1 MFETTKQFATGTLWP
16 ENGGFLV
23 VKRSNAK
30 HLLLGHLGVCQRL
43 ETGTLVPSK
52 QVFFCTLNLDL
63 LKEPQQKSLEIQVI
77 QVADSHWETARHQWL
92 SKSHST
98 QPCEVLIP
106 IIPKNIHALYHK
118 YGGDILQSKVNPFQ
132 KERVPYKFQIS
143 SGFPI
148 DIPFLFL
155 LLRPKKTAGPRFM
168 MNLRYSKDIIFTWLV
183 HFTIAK

>member
-1 MFETTKQFATGTLWP
+1 MFETTNQFAIGTLWP
-16 ENGGFLV
+16 ENGCFLV

-63 LKEPQQKSLEIQVI
+63 LKEPPQAKILEIPVI
-77 QVADSHWETARHQWL
+77 EVAGSHWETDRHQWL

-106 IIPKNIHALYHK
+106 IIPKNIHALYHN

-132 KERVPYKFQIS
+132 KKRVPYKFQIS

-148 DIPFLFL
+148 DIPFLW
-155 LLRPKKTAGPRFM
+155 TAGPRFM
-168 MNLRYSKDIIFTWLV
+168 MNLRYSKDLIFTWLV